1 MRRYREEGGDPGDWD
16 SFKSHAAGGSYRELI
31 SRLLDLQHRLCA
43 YCEIELTE
51 SDRSVEHVTPRSDPE
66 KGRDRTLDPQNLVA
80 CCRGGERP
88 FGANGRRYRKP
99 IRKNRSC
106 GAAKGDAVSSS
117 FVDPRCLPA
126 SPPVVRV
133 LSDGTV
139 EAAEQACRA
148 VGVSPEH
155 LSRTIGL
162 LNLNCPRLRTAR
174 RDLFEDLDSQLAD
187 YLDNREGMDRV
198 IRAELL
204 RAAGARH
211 EPFFS
216 TRRSY
221 FRLRGHA
228 ETTEAIL
235 AESPPTWV

>member
-1 MRRYREEGGDPGDWD
+1 MRRYREDGGDPGDWD
-16 SFKSHAAGGSYRELI
+16 GFKSHAAGGSYRELR
-31 SRLLDLQHRLCA
+31 SRLLELQHRLCA

-51 SDRSVEHVTPRSDPE
+51 PDRAVEHVTPRSDPE
-66 KGRDRTLDPQNLVA
+66 RGRRRTLDPANLVA

-88 FGANGRRYRKP
+88 FGTNGQRYQEP
-99 IRKNRSC
+99 VRKNRSC
-106 GAAKGDAVSSS
+106 GSAKGGAVRSR

-133 LSDGTV
+133 LPDGRI
-139 EAAEQACRA
+139 EAEEQACRSA
-148 VGVSPEH
+148 GLSPED
-155 LSRTIGL
+155 LTCTIEL

-174 RDLFEDLDSQLAD
+174 RHLFEDLDRQLAD
-187 YLDNREGMDRV
+187 HLDDRAGMEKV

-204 RAAGARH
+204 RAAGVHH

-221 FRLRGHA
+221 FRFRGHA

-235 AESPPTWV
+235 AEPPQPWV